1 MLHKSIVVPSHSSGS
16 SRSHRR
22 PLRWASRGG
31 GALLASAFAHAMA
44 AVTVGVVL
52 RSIPRGPAAAPDA
65 VDVDVAT
72 LVNSPADEPPPATE
86 ASRRVDKEAVGRR
99 FAATRRMKAIPAQVS
114 TREPRPSTLSTPVE
128 TAEPARFALSAGTVA
143 TRAGASLPTAAASP
157 GSVAAG
163 DSDEVSERDVNV
175 RARLLSSSPLVYPAA
190 ARQAQ
195 IEIDL
200 PVEIVV
206 AADGRVAAARA
217 LTRAGYG
224 LDEAALHAIRQY
236 RFSPALR
243 GGRPVRVRMRWTVQF
258 RLR

>member
-1 MLHKSIVVPSHSSGS
+1 
-16 SRSHRR
+16 
-22 PLRWASRGG
+22 
-31 GALLASAFAHAMA
+31 MA

-52 RSIPRGPAAAPDA
+52 QSMPRGPAAEPDA
-65 VDVDVAT
+65 VDVDVAA

-86 ASRRVDKEAVGRR
+86 ASHRADKEPVGRR
-99 FAATRRMKAIPAQVS
+99 FAPTRRTRATTAQTPAN
-114 TREPRPSTLSTPVE
+114 EAPSTVSAPVE
-128 TAEPARFALSAGTVA
+128 TLEPARFALSAGTVA
-143 TRAGASLPTAAASP
+143 TRAAAGSLTAPGTPANAAD
-157 GSVAAG
+157 G

-175 RARLLSSSPLVYPAA
+175 PARLRSSSPLVYPAV
-190 ARQAQ
+190 ARQAE

-206 AADGRVAAARA
+206 DPDGRVAAARA

-224 LDEAALHAIRQY
+224 LDEAALRAIREY

-243 GGRPVRVRMRWTVQF
+243 AGRPVRVRMRWTVQF